1 MDNQYTIF
9 CVEDEVDIRTEI
21 VFALKKFGFNV
32 LSASSGE
39 EALSALR
46 TIHPDLILCDILMPG
61 FGGLELLKRVRE
73 QLPQLS
79 STPFLFLS
87 ALGDRT
93 HILEGLKLGADDYLT
108 KPVDFEVLEAKIKR
122 NLNLVE
128 RARNAPTRLIAAPSL
143 KLTKREVE
151 VLSEFAL
158 GHTNAKVAENLGLSE
173 YTVGDHAK
181 SIFRKLE
188 VTTRTQAVHAAMSYG
203 YISVNYGRK
212 NTSKISNS

>member
-9 CVEDEVDIRTEI
+9 CVEDEADIRAELI
-21 VFALKKFGFNV
+21 FALKKYRFNV

-39 EALSALR
+39 EALNSLR

-73 QLPQLS
+73 QLAHLA

-93 HILEGLKLGADDYLT
+93 HILDGLKLGADDYLT
-108 KPVDFEVLEAKIKR
+108 KPIDFEVLEAKIMR

-128 RARNAPTRLIAAPSL
+128 RARNAPKKLVVAPSL

-151 VLSEFAL
+151 VLSQFAL

>member
-9 CVEDEVDIRTEI
+9 CVEDEADIRAELI
-21 VFALKKFGFNV
+21 FALKKYGFNV

-39 EALSALR
+39 EALNSLR
-46 TIHPDLILCDILMPG
+46 TLHPDLILCDILMPG

-73 QLPQLS
+73 QLAHLS

-93 HILEGLKLGADDYLT
+93 HILDGLKLGADDYLT
-108 KPVDFEVLEAKIKR
+108 KPIDFEVLEAKIMR

-128 RARNAPTRLIAAPSL
+128 RARNAPKKLVVAPSL

-151 VLSEFAL
+151 VLSQFAL

-203 YISVNYGRK
+203 YISVNYSGK

>member
-32 LSASSGE
+32 VSASSGE

-128 RARNAPTRLIAAPSL
+128 RARSAPTRLIAPPSL